1 MAASRPAPGPLIN
14 TSTVR
19 SPCSIACR
27 AALSPARCA
36 ANAVDFLEPL
46 KPIAP
51 ALLAAMALPAGSVSV
66 MIVLLNVAVT

>member
-1 MAASRPAPGPLIN
+1 MAASLPAPGPFTR

-19 SPCSIACR
+19 SPWSIACL
-27 AALSPARCA
+27 AALSPARWA
-36 ANAVDFLEPL
+36 AKAVDFLDPL

-66 MIVLLNVAVT
+66 MIVLLKVAVT